1 MTIISRV
8 VVDEAQIE
16 AGVQRAVEAL
26 APDVVRIRFN
36 LGEDWT
42 GDPSVFFRVVLS
54 KKASRL
60 KHLGKTSDRIEAKVR
75 QEVRPEEL
83 GLNYYFNFR
92 SESERLANKEA
103 AWI

>member
-8 VVDEAQIE
+8 LVDETQIE

-54 KKASRL
+54 KKASRFE
-60 KHLGKTSDRIEAKVR
+60 HLGKTASRIEARIRK
-75 QEVRPEEL
+75 EVKPGEM
-83 GLNYYFNFR
+83 GLNDYLSFR
-92 SESERLANKEA
+92 SEAEQADLREA
-103 AWI
+103 AWA